1 MIAADSFMYFPEDIL
16 AFLKSNALHEYAGGG
31 AFVHLVANKDK
42 KPLLRLMMRAASALL
57 ASTCGGSL
65 NSLMKS
71 MNCVHQS
78 SSIIITSLTVAEAS
92 ASVVC

>member
-1 MIAADSFMYFPEDIL
+1 M
-16 AFLKSNALHEYAGGG
+16 H
-31 AFVHLVANKDK
+31 
-42 KPLLRLMMRAASALL
+42 AASAIL

-71 MNCVHQS
+71 MNYIRQS
-78 SSIIITSLTVAEAS
+78 SSIIITSLTVAGAS